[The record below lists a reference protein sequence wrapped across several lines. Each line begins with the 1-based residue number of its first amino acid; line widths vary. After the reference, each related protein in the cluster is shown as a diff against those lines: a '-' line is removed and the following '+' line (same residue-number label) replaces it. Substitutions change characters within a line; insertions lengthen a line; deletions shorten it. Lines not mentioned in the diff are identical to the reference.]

1 MGSLSCPE
9 GGERRKDE
17 HQRRGLGGEPPRPH
31 DGPVFCKPAA
41 APPSPT
47 GNLHPLVLIPGDGEP
62 AGGPYYKD
70 YKPSSLVCKWWTRQ
84 PAAEGGGGGTVSG
97 STPSS
102 FSPFTRC
109 FSSTT
114 TGNAPGVETRV
125 PGFGST
131 EALRYL
137 DPSLRHLTD
146 YMGTLV
152 KSLEEEIGYE
162 EGKSS
167 LGAPYDFRYGL
178 AAEGRPCK
186 VGEGYLRDLKELSSR
201 TPQSPTP
208 AGPPFS
214 FAHSLGTLSCSSLS
228 LENSPSGRRPVH
240 QAPGGCRA
248 AVGGAVVQMLTF
260 ASGSTLGIPIVDPLL
275 VRAEQ
280 RTSESNMWLLPAP
293 RVFKNQPLVVDP
305 REELLRHG
313 HGGVPPGHW
322 LRRRRPPLPDP
333 DPAAGGELPAM
344 EVPVTCVLGTGVKT
358 PETLVYGEGGF
369 DAQPEVVYGDGDG
382 TVNLASLVALEA
394 EWSGKTSQPVKLLT
408 VPGASHSDVLKDRA
422 AVGEIIRE
430 IAAINSLSLNG
441 SAKRS
446 NI

>member
-1 MGSLSCPE
+1 MNTAERAGGGSLLVLTMALFLQAC
-9 GGERRKDE
+9 GG
-17 HQRRGLGGEPPRPH
+17 
-31 DGPVFCKPAA
+31 AA
-41 APPSPT
+41 IAA
-47 GNLHPLVLIPGDGEP
+47 GNLHPLVLIPGDGGNQLE
-62 AGGPYYKD
+62 ARITKD

-84 PAAEGGGGGTVSG
+84 PAAEGGGGWYRLWFD
-97 STPSS
+97 PLIIL
-102 FSPFTRC
+102 SPFTRC
-109 FSSTT
+109 FAERIALRYHPELDDYR
-114 TGNAPGVETRV
+114 NAPGVETRV

-162 EGKSS
+162 EGKS
-167 LGAPYDFRYGL
+167 LFGAPYDFRYGL

-186 VGEGYLRDLKELSSR
+186 VGEGYLRDLKELIENATVANTGR
-201 TPQSPTP
+201 P
-208 AGPPFS
+208 AVLV
-214 FAHSLGTLSCSSLS
+214 AHSLGTLFMLQ
-228 LENSPSGRRPVH
+228 LLARNSPEWRRQYIKHLVAV
-240 QAPGGCRA
+240 APPW
-248 AVGGAVVQMLTF
+248 GGAVVQMLTF

-293 RVFKNQPLVVDP
+293 RVFKNQPLVVTPERNYSAMDMA
-305 REELLRHG
+305 EFLQDIGYGE
-313 HGGVPPGHW
+313 GVLPYQTRI
-322 LRRRRPPLPDP
+322 LPLV
-333 DPAAGGELPAM
+333 GELPAM